1 MPVLAKEHW
10 KFGSINSRQATDC
23 KACPTKEE
31 HNTFVE
37 TCLQQWSFQRG
48 DEHPDAT
55 APPED
60 PVSRSRPVEDTP
72 PAAGTGDTGGEV
84 SGHPSERCSGSDSID
99 PGEKNEGTLDT
110 SVRLRMEGLQ
120 QSYDA
125 LQLEF
130 QQQQELLERRNRKLQ
145 EIRNQIHAKDLQ
157 LSALRHEIRIKD
169 ALLSCL
175 QDEERQ
181 HFEIEDFELQTLL
194 EKALSPLTAILTRQ
208 MGTAGREDQAAVQH
222 GTPNLSAR

>member
-1 MPVLAKEHW
+1 MVKC
-10 KFGSINSRQATDC
+10 QATLRS
-23 KACPTKEE
+23 A
-31 HNTFVE
+31 
-37 TCLQQWSFQRG
+37 
-48 DEHPDAT
+48 
-55 APPED
+55 D
-60 PVSRSRPVEDTP
+60 PSV
-72 PAAGTGDTGGEV
+72 
-84 SGHPSERCSGSDSID
+84 
-99 PGEKNEGTLDT
+99 KNEGTLDT
-110 SVRLRMEGLQ
+110 SVRLHMEGLQ

-145 EIRNQIHAKDLQ
+145 EVRNQIHAKDLQ

-208 MGTAGREDQAAVQH
+208 MGTAGRGDQVVVQH